1 MSWFVTGTSE
11 SASGSTSRT
20 SLPCEAT
27 RIRGRLAIAHTTQGT
42 RTLPHHRG
50 MLGVLDG
57 LHEINVRVL
66 ACQRQ
71 EAATHAPA
79 GSVDRELDRH
89 CSARGQAVSALP
101 ERFGSSHEHAVA
113 SRASRHARTTPT
125 HTTCRWGLCRILV
138 QSFLAPNSTS
148 PTQRGAGALGPSV
161 QHTCCSGR
169 CARQSAAGSAG
180 RSSVQPLL
188 RAKRDVLRRPCRW
201 HRGARCVARVQ
212 VSMGPRA

>member
-1 MSWFVTGTSE
+1 MACTRSM
-11 SASGSTSRT
+11 SGSLHASAKRRRPMRPQAPLIA
-20 SLPCEAT
+20 SLTGIALHEVRQSARSLSVSEAAMNT
-27 RIRGRLAIAHTTQGT
+27 RSPRALHGT
-42 RTLPHHRG
+42 RAPHPHTPR
-50 MLGVLDG
+50 
-57 LHEINVRVL
+57 
-66 ACQRQ
+66 
-71 EAATHAPA
+71 
-79 GSVDRELDRH
+79 
-89 CSARGQAVSALP
+89 AVC
-101 ERFGSSHEHAVA
+101 
-113 SRASRHARTTPT
+113 T
-125 HTTCRWGLCRILV
+125 GLCRILV

>member
-1 MSWFVTGTSE
+1 MACTRSM
-11 SASGSTSRT
+11 SGSLHASAKRRRPMRPQAPLIA
-20 SLPCEAT
+20 SLTGIALHEVRQSARSLSVSEAAMNT
-27 RIRGRLAIAHTTQGT
+27 RSPRALHGT
-42 RTLPHHRG
+42 RAPHTLTPRAMTMCSLCPHPR
-50 MLGVLDG
+50 
-57 LHEINVRVL
+57 
-66 ACQRQ
+66 
-71 EAATHAPA
+71 
-79 GSVDRELDRH
+79 
-89 CSARGQAVSALP
+89 P
-101 ERFGSSHEHAVA
+101 EFFGANCKLYSN
-113 SRASRHARTTPT
+113 
-125 HTTCRWGLCRILV
+125 C
-138 QSFLAPNSTS
+138 TS

>member
-1 MSWFVTGTSE
+1 MACTRSM
-11 SASGSTSRT
+11 SGSLHASAKRRRPMRPQAPLIA
-20 SLPCEAT
+20 SLTGIALHEVRQSARSLSVSEAAMNT
-27 RIRGRLAIAHTTQGT
+27 RSPRALHGT
-42 RTLPHHRG
+42 RAPHPLTPRAMFNVHWTL
-50 MLGVLDG
+50 
-57 LHEINVRVL
+57 
-66 ACQRQ
+66 
-71 EAATHAPA
+71 
-79 GSVDRELDRH
+79 S
-89 CSARGQAVSALP
+89 
-101 ERFGSSHEHAVA
+101 
-113 SRASRHARTTPT
+113 
-125 HTTCRWGLCRILV
+125 CRLLV